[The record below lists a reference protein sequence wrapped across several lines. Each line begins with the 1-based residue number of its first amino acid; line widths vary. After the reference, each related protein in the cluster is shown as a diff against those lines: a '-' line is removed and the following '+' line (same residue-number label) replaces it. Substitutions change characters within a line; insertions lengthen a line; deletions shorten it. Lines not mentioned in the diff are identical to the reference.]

1 MIGDTRRETVLPIIK
16 RKVAPDSVVY
26 SDTYAVYD
34 TLSVE
39 GYRHWRVNHDE
50 RFAEEGRNHINGIE
64 NFWRQAKRHLRM
76 FNGIPRSSFHLFLKE
91 CEWRFNTGPPRRLLA
106 DLKAIVSTDTNF

>member
-16 RKVAPDSVVY
+16 RKVVPDSVVY

-39 GYRHWRVNHDE
+39 GYHHWRVNHDE
-50 RFAEEGRNHINGIE
+50 RFAEGGRSHINGIE
-64 NFWRQAKRHLRM
+64 NFWRQAKRHLRR
-76 FNGIPRSSFHLFLKE
+76 FNGISKSSFQLFLKE
-91 CEWRFNTGPPRRLLA
+91 CEWRFNTGSPRRLM
-106 DLKAIVSTDTNF
+106 AIVSADTNF